1 MLFQALCLLP
11 QGLSLAVDYA
21 FPAPQMAEF
30 RKSPKLEEFDYEYF
44 YDEIDNTPTFEYPEI
59 FNEEGKKSQALPFIA
74 TDNKKYVLRKIL
86 RKRRKLSEKIS
97 SVG

>member
-1 MLFQALCLLP
+1 M
-11 QGLSLAVDYA
+11 DYA
-21 FPAPQMAEF
+21 FPAPQMAEV

-44 YDEIDNTPTFEYPEI
+44 YDEIDSSPVIEYPEI
-59 FNEEGKKSQALPFIA
+59 FNEEGKKSQALPYIDA
-74 TDNKKYVLRKIL
+74 DNKKYVLRKIL